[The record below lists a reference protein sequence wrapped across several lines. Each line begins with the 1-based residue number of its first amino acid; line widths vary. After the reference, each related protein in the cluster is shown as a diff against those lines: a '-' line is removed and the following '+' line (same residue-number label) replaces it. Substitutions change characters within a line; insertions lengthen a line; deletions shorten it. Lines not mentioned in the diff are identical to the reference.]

1 MIWKW
6 KKEKRVF
13 LFVCAA
19 MISERLM
26 FTTVFVW
33 KHQFKNIFQL
43 VGVVDVLLDQKVI
56 CKVISQ
62 VFQQTTYV
70 CSFTRVSF
78 ICYMFSQV
86 NLHYSS
92 SYTYIE
98 VEIISILSPLGLGKL
113 AYFTLMS
120 WKWYNLCFVSRLFI

>member
-1 MIWKW
+1 M
-6 KKEKRVF
+6 
-13 LFVCAA
+13 
-19 MISERLM
+19 
-26 FTTVFVW
+26 
-33 KHQFKNIFQL
+33 
-43 VGVVDVLLDQKVI
+43 LLDQKVI

-120 WKWYNLCFVSRLFI
+120 